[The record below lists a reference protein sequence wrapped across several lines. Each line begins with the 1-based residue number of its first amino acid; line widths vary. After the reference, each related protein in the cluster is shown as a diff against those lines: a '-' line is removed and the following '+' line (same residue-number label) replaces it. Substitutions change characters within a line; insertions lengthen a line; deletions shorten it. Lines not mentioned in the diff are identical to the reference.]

1 MASSREQVEEAYAGD
16 IIGLPNHGNM
26 QIGDSFS
33 EGEFLQ
39 FTGIPYFAP
48 DFFRSVRIRNPLKI
62 KQLHKGLQQLGEEGA
77 VQVFK
82 PVTGGDLVLG
92 AVGVLQFEVVA
103 SRLMNEYGVDAVF
116 EGTSISS
123 ARWISC
129 EDKRMLADF
138 EKSSA
143 GANLAHDAAGNLAY
157 LASSGVNL
165 KLTQE
170 RWPGVTFHSTR
181 EHSIRVA

>member
-1 MASSREQVEEAYAGD
+1 
-16 IIGLPNHGNM
+16 M

-33 EGEFLQ
+33 EGEMLQ

-48 DFFRSVRIRNPLKI
+48 EIFRSVRIRNPLKV

-82 PVTGGDLVLG
+82 PVLGSELILG

-123 ARWISC
+123 ARWVSGD
-129 EDKRMLADF
+129 DKKMLSDF
-138 EKSSA
+138 EKS
-143 GANLAHDAAGNLAY
+143 LAHNVAYDAAGNLTY
-157 LASSGVNL
+157 LATSPVNL
-165 KLTQE
+165 RLTEE
-170 RWPGVTFHSTR
+170 RWPKLTFHATR
-181 EHSIRVA
+181 EHSVSLTG

>member
-1 MASSREQVEEAYAGD
+1 M
-16 IIGLPNHGNM
+16 L
-26 QIGDSFS
+26 
-33 EGEFLQ
+33 
-39 FTGIPYFAP
+39 
-48 DFFRSVRIRNPLKI
+48 FRS
-62 KQLHKGLQQLGEEGA
+62 QLGEEGA

-82 PVTGGDLVLG
+82 PVLGSDLILG

-103 SRLMNEYGVDAVF
+103 SRLLNEYGVDAVF

-129 EDKRMLADF
+129 DDKKMLADF

-143 GANLAHDAAGNLAY
+143 GHNLAHDAAGNLAY

-165 KLTQE
+165 RLTQE
-170 RWPGVTFHSTR
+170 RWPGVTFHETR
-181 EHSIRVA
+181 EHAARLG